1 MNEQIKQILNR
12 SKPCTRNPAVRVWG
26 EGNVKDCYSQR
37 QQCNG
42 IEQQTQHRH
51 NGRRTHALIRHTAG
65 GGWPLDPNNHSIAA
79 NSAEY
84 NKHCTNANS
93 WLRRKPNPCKTQLTI
108 HVYAPSHLN
117 YIEFHITTLKFVHKL
132 ILPHSNWVIL

>member
-12 SKPCTRNPAVRVWG
+12 NKPCTRNPAVRVGG
-26 EGNVKDCYSQR
+26 ERNVKDCYSQR

-65 GGWPLDPNNHSIAA
+65 GGWPLGPNNHSTAA

-84 NKHCTNANS
+84 NK
-93 WLRRKPNPCKTQLTI
+93 QLTI